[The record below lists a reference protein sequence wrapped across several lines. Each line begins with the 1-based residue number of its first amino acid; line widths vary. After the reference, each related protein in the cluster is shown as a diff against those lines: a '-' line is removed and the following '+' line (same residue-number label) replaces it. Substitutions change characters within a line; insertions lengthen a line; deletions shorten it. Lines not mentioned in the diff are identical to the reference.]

1 MGGLTQTQNIFIDF
15 LAELDH
21 TKKIILLWQFVFNQA
36 CNSDIKV
43 KIQLLEQISASCVV
57 YTLQCL
63 NSRLIGFGIFFNLGL
78 SLLGPWDLRWALP
91 SGLGVHNSCRWG
103 CKTQYIPPLGS
114 VRIHIKT
121 TATVWRC
128 SVFHVLAVPG
138 SSQGRRV
145 KKETGIK
152 LWHMIMLLMVSLIMV
167 MLLNLLLLLL
177 LELLNC
183 WRLWWWYKRCR
194 YFCYKWCW
202 CCWFYYKCC
211 WWCWCYYK
219 CRLWC
224 WCNCKCCW

>member
-1 MGGLTQTQNIFIDF
+1 MLKSIPSLIMMR
-15 LAELDH
+15 
-21 TKKIILLWQFVFNQA
+21 W
-36 CNSDIKV
+36 
-43 KIQLLEQISASCVV
+43 CV
-57 YTLQCL
+57 
-63 NSRLIGFGIFFNLGL
+63 SH
-78 SLLGPWDLRWALP
+78 PLP
-91 SGLGVHNSCRWG
+91 SQDFPKALRLGQQG
-103 CKTQYIPPLGS
+103 CKTQYIPPLSS

-194 YFCYKWCW
+194 FFCYKWCW